1 MHSLDEW
8 QCGIYQETMLKI
20 KVDEVERYD
29 EQLRTVFWQICITI
43 AV

>member
-20 KVDEVERYD
+20 IVDEVERYE
-29 EQLRTVFWQICITI
+29 EQLRTVCGQVCMRV